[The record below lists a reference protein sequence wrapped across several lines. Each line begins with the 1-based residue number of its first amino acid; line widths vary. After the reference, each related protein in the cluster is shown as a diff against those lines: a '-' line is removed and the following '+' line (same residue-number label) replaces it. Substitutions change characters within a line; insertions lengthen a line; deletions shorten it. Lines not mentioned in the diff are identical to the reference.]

1 MSLGGVVGV
10 KVLIVKPSLNVS
22 TNSAGIF
29 LTKSTSISLVS
40 FDPTKKLYQTI
51 GASQGFYKYD
61 RINTLATN
69 PFQSLKPTT
78 LDNRLK
84 SILKTTP
91 KQLRDVEY
99 FTIESKK
106 ETQIQSAIKESP
118 VIHTVEPMEIVA
130 GNRSTL
136 TITGVGFGDTLG
148 LVLFKNADDGGH
160 TYFEALQTQIVRWTN
175 TEIIVE
181 VPTNAGTGSVLV
193 LNRESGDLAENTHYY
208 YYLCVYKSFTL

>member
-10 KVLIVKPSLNVS
+10 KALIVKPSLNVS

-29 LTKSTSISLVS
+29 LTKSTSISLVG

-193 LNRESGDLAENTHYY
+193 LNRESGDLA
-208 YYLCVYKSFTL
+208 